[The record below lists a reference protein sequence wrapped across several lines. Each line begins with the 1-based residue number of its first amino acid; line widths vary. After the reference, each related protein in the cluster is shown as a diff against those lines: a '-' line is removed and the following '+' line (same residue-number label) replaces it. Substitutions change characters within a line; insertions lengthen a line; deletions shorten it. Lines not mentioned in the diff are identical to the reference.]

1 MQDTENIERGSIMA
15 ELWDAYD
22 KNFNKIEKSTLVRG
36 NSIPDDV
43 YHLVVDVIVKHE
55 DGTYLLMKRDYRKHY
70 GGMWELTAG
79 GSVLK
84 GENSLEG
91 AIRELKEETGIS
103 TKELKEIGKI
113 VHDAHHSLYVEYL
126 CVTDCKKDSIILQE
140 GETIDYK
147 WVDRKSLLE
156 MSDDE
161 LVSARAMK
169 LVKKLNL

>member
-1 MQDTENIERGSIMA
+1 MRRD
-15 ELWDAYD
+15 
-22 KNFNKIEKSTLVRG
+22 VRKP
-36 NSIPDDV
+36 N
-43 YHLVVDVIVKHE
+43 
-55 DGTYLLMKRDYRKHY
+55 Y
-70 GGMWELTAG
+70 GGRYEATAG
-79 GSVLK
+79 GSALK
-84 GENSLEG
+84 GENPLTC
-91 AIRELKEETGIS
+91 IRRELLEETGIAS
-103 TKELKEIGKI
+103 DEFEEISRSI
-113 VHDAHHSLYVEYL
+113 SHDTIYYNYL